1 MKLCSVYNGLLIFSK
16 YHDCDPVH
24 SGLVKKND
32 QIFAY
37 YVLDVAQ
44 KIPGLPGLFVVG
56 IFSAA
61 LSSMSTIMNTLAGTI
76 YDDFVR
82 TRFNFKESTASTLIK
97 SMVVFIG
104 VLCLVLVFVVEKLG
118 SVFSLAISVSGVTSG
133 TLLGIFFLGMFSPRI
148 NAKVRRE
155 SFFCTGIFIKLAF
168 QTGCILGS
176 NYFTGCVMCDSSWSP
191 DGNSKRQSQVS
202 ESAIAL

>member
-1 MKLCSVYNGLLIFSK
+1 MPKSTLTGNTDSAIFFLNYPIFPLFRAVWIFGVGHVLVKLCSVYNGLLIFSK
-16 YHDCDPVH
+16 YHDCDPVY

-61 LSSMSTIMNTLAGTI
+61 LSTMSTSMNTLSGTI
-76 YDDFVR
+76 YDDFVKPQ
-82 TRFNFKESTASTLIK
+82 FKFKESTASSVIK
-97 SMVVFIG
+97 GMVVFIG
-104 VLCLVLVFVVEKLG
+104 ILCLMLVFVVEKLG

-133 TLLGIFFLGMFSPRI
+133 TLLGIFFLGMFSPKI
-148 NAKVRRE
+148 NAKV
-155 SFFCTGIFIKLAF
+155 I
-168 QTGCILGS
+168 
-176 NYFTGCVMCDSSWSP
+176 
-191 DGNSKRQSQVS
+191 
-202 ESAIAL
+202 

>member
-1 MKLCSVYNGLLIFSK
+1 M
-16 YHDCDPVH
+16 
-24 SGLVKKND
+24 VKKND

-61 LSSMSTIMNTLAGTI
+61 LSSMSTLMNTLAGTI
-76 YDDFVR
+76 YDDFVKSHV
-82 TRFNFKESTASTLIK
+82 RFSESTASTFIK
-97 SMVVFIG
+97 SMVVVIG
-104 VLCLVLVFVVEKLG
+104 VLCVLLVFVVEKLG

-133 TLLGIFFLGMFSPRI
+133 TLLGIFFLGMFSPKI

-155 SFFCTGIFIKLAF
+155 TC
-168 QTGCILGS
+168 
-176 NYFTGCVMCDSSWSP
+176 WH
-191 DGNSKRQSQVS
+191 
-202 ESAIAL
+202 

>member
-1 MKLCSVYNGLLIFSK
+1 MCLTSPNFRAVWIFGIGHILVKVGSVYNGLLIFSK

-61 LSSMSTIMNTLAGTI
+61 LSTMSTSMNTLSGTI
-76 YDDFVR
+76 YDDFVKPH
-82 TRFNFKESTASTLIK
+82 FKFKESTASNVIK
-97 SMVVFIG
+97 AMVVFIG
-104 VLCLVLVFVVEKLG
+104 ALCLVLVFVVEKLG

-133 TLLGIFFLGMFSPRI
+133 TLLGIFFLGMFSPKI
-148 NAKVRRE
+148 NAKV
-155 SFFCTGIFIKLAF
+155 
-168 QTGCILGS
+168 
-176 NYFTGCVMCDSSWSP
+176 NHMVDSYY
-191 DGNSKRQSQVS
+191 KVYK
-202 ESAIAL
+202 